1 MLGEFGVVKRL
12 SVFIPREGINKI
24 PKSEA
29 PFGLAVTLPSA
40 LRASFGVLEVTL
52 RSPRQHE
59 RCGESPR
66 CGTCKNS
73 TK

>member
-1 MLGEFGVVKRL
+1 MMGEFGVVERP
-12 SVFIPREGINKI
+12 SIFMPREGIDKI
-24 PKSEA
+24 PKYEV

-40 LRASFGVLEVTL
+40 LRVSFGVLEGTL
-52 RSPRQHE
+52 KSPRQHE

-66 CGTCKNS
+66 CGTCNNS